1 MVAMQN
7 KLSPMDRVVII
18 GTFASFLVSFL
29 VLRLSSFSASTMV
42 NSQNYIVKTMILS
55 TTGMTTLDALSTA
68 LKPFT
73 YVFIS
78 LIFFVLAISLMSFY
92 GYKNKSRRVGII
104 IGLLSAAAA
113 IILFETIWGVFLAV
127 AVFVCSFYSAQF
139 SNTYSKE
146 LKRWIFFRTGSNTAG
161 KVMFMANIVI
171 SLGLFLA
178 VLQSQAAYEVTFRHD
193 LTDSMRSIVMS
204 TPGASLLSQATLDQ
218 KIDTAISSSTLFQS
232 YIRWLPV
239 MTAFGAWV
247 VLEFLRNVILANL
260 SGVFTFILLK
270 KSENKK

>member
-1 MVAMQN
+1 MQN